1 MHKGEMRRASILR
14 VAEDMFYQN
23 GYEKTT
29 ISQIIAALGL
39 SKGGFYHHFESKE
52 SLLQAICD
60 RKAEESY
67 LAAKQAVAD
76 CPGTWSD
83 KFNAMFDQYGMWR
96 SGNTDF
102 MGLLI
107 RVAYREDNL
116 IMRDKLKKKTVG
128 LMLPLVDEIVHG
140 GVEGQEFVTPYPSGT
155 GMLVLQLGSSFS
167 DSIAGL
173 LLSGDG
179 APDTARIL
187 EYLELYRYAVEQ
199 MLGAPYGS
207 IVLYQMRQ
215 MVDVC
220 STIYEKHMRKG

>member
-1 MHKGEMRRASILR
+1 MRKGEERRAAILR
-14 VAEDMFYQN
+14 TAEEMFYQN

-29 ISQIIAALGL
+29 ISEIITALGI
-39 SKGGFYHHFESKE
+39 SKGGFYHHFTSKE

-67 LAAKQAVAD
+67 EAALAAVQD
-76 CPGTWSD
+76 CPGTWAD
-83 KFNAMFDQYGMWR
+83 KFNAMFDQYGMWKH
-96 SGNTDF
+96 GNADF

-116 IMRDKLKKKTVG
+116 VMRDKLKRKSMG
-128 LMLPLVDEIVHG
+128 LMLPLVDEIVKG
-140 GVEGQEFVTPYPSGT
+140 GVAAGEFITPYPEGT
-155 GMLVLQLGSSFS
+155 GQLVLQLGSSFS
-167 DSIAGL
+167 DAIAGL
-173 LLSGDG
+173 LLGQSQ

-187 EYLELYRYAVEQ
+187 ELLELYRYAVEQ
-199 MLGAPYGS
+199 VLGAPYGS

-220 STIYEKHMRKG
+220 STIYEKHMRNA